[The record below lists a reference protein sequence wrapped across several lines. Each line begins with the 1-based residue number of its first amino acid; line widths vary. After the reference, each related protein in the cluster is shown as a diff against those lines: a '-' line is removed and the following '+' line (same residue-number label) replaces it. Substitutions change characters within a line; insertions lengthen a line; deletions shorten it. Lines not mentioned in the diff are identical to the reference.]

1 LGSDKTLKTAMTIR
15 FCALLHLPL
24 EHSPKKVLMSTPSS
38 PKKKPRARKLE
49 RDRSREGEPKAKA
62 GSPRHATAKDT
73 AAKKRAKPKS
83 KVAKAESRAPRD
95 PEARSKAESPR
106 AAVKSTSRG
115 RDVWNPSGKPQRK
128 GGEKPSGGRGTRD
141 RYEDERP
148 PARAPRKTSDSRPP
162 TRPRYEDETPKRAP
176 RTYSDSRT
184 PARSRDDAPST
195 RAPRKTSEA
204 RPTSRAR
211 YEDEAPKRAPRTYS
225 DSRPPARGRYEDE
238 RAPARSRADAPSTRA
253 PRKTSEARPTTRP
266 RYEDEAPKRA
276 PRTKS
281 DDVYAP
287 KSRLPREKVS
297 HDYDDDSTGA
307 MSDNTAEVALDT
319 ASSNWAELGVSTEL
333 LSTLRRQGIDTPFP
347 IQAKTLPD
355 AISGRDV
362 LGRGQTG
369 SGKTLAFGLAMVTRL
384 AHRKATAKHPLGIV
398 LVPTR
403 ELAMQVTDALMPYA
417 QAVELDIR
425 LIAGGMPYAKQIDAL
440 KRGVPIVVATP
451 GRLNDLVEQGH
462 INLSKIE
469 ITILDEAD
477 QMCDMGFMPQIV
489 EVLDMTKPGS
499 QRLLFSATLDKDVD
513 KIVKKYLKNPIEHAT
528 NSGKASVTT
537 MTHYLFITYSED
549 KPTILAEIGSRKG
562 KTMFFARTQAGVDR
576 IAKDLANKGVP
587 AGALHG
593 GKTQAV
599 RTRTLAA
606 FKEGLTNVLVATD
619 VAARGIHVD
628 GVSLVV
634 HIDPPN
640 DHKDYLHRA
649 GRTARAGETGKVVT
663 MIGPRQQ
670 KAVTAMTNR
679 AGVDPE
685 VVKVKPMSKEL
696 VSITGAKEPTGIA
709 WKPPVEPP
717 KRGGRPSGGRSGGGR
732 PSGGRS
738 GGSRGG
744 NRTR

>member
-1 LGSDKTLKTAMTIR
+1 
-15 FCALLHLPL
+15 
-24 EHSPKKVLMSTPSS
+24 MSTPSS

-49 RDRSREGEPKAKA
+49 RDRARDTESKPKA
-62 GSPRHATAKDT
+62 GSPRHAAAKTT

-83 KVAKAESRAPRD
+83 KVAKAESRAPREPRD
-95 PEARSKAESPR
+95 PDARSRAESPR
-106 AAVKSTSRG
+106 AEVRG
-115 RDVWNPSGKPQRK
+115 AKRSNDVWNPSGKPQRK
-128 GGEKPSGGRGTRD
+128 GGEKPAGTRAARS
-141 RYEDERP
+141 RYEDDR
-148 PARAPRKTSDSRPP
+148 PARAPRTYKDEAPARAPRARRDDAAPSRSRRDEAPARAPRARRDDSAP
-162 TRPRYEDETPKRAP
+162 TRAP
-176 RTYSDSRT
+176 RTYKDE
-184 PARSRDDAPST
+184 APSRARRDEAPT
-195 RAPRKTSEA
+195 RAPRK
-204 RPTSRAR
+204 
-211 YEDEAPKRAPRTYS
+211 YNDEAPA
-225 DSRPPARGRYEDE
+225 
-238 RAPARSRADAPSTRA
+238 
-253 PRKTSEARPTTRP
+253 
-266 RYEDEAPKRA
+266 RA
-276 PRTKS
+276 PRTKREE
-281 DDVYAP
+281 VYAP
-287 KSRLPREKVS
+287 KSRLPREKPSTERVS
-297 HDYDDDSTGA
+297 SKSAISEDS
-307 MSDNTAEVALDT
+307 AEVALDA
-319 ASSNWAELGVSTEL
+319 ASSTWAELGVSTDL
-333 LSTLRRQGIDTPFP
+333 LSTLKRQGIDSPFP

-417 QAVELDIR
+417 QAVDLDIR

-489 EVLDMTKPGS
+489 EVLDMTKPNS

-513 KIVKKYLKNPIEHAT
+513 KIVRKYLHDPVEHAT
-528 NSGKASVTT
+528 NSGKASVKT

-549 KPTILAEIGSRKG
+549 KPAILAEIGSRKG

-599 RTRTLAA
+599 RTRTLNA
-606 FKEGLTNVLVATD
+606 FKEGITDVLVATD

-649 GRTARAGETGKVVT
+649 GRTARAGETGAVVT

-670 KAVTAMTNR
+670 KAVTAMTSR

-696 VSITGAKEPTGIA
+696 VAITGAKEPTGIA
-709 WKPPVEPP
+709 WKPPAEPP
-717 KRGGRPSGGRSGGGR
+717 ARGRRPGGPSRSGGGR
-732 PSGGRS
+732 PQGRS

-744 NRTR
+744 SRSR

>member
-1 LGSDKTLKTAMTIR
+1 
-15 FCALLHLPL
+15 
-24 EHSPKKVLMSTPSS
+24 MS
-38 PKKKPRARKLE
+38 E
-49 RDRSREGEPKAKA
+49 
-62 GSPRHATAKDT
+62 
-73 AAKKRAKPKS
+73 
-83 KVAKAESRAPRD
+83 
-95 PEARSKAESPR
+95 
-106 AAVKSTSRG
+106 
-115 RDVWNPSGKPQRK
+115 
-128 GGEKPSGGRGTRD
+128 
-141 RYEDERP
+141 
-148 PARAPRKTSDSRPP
+148 
-162 TRPRYEDETPKRAP
+162 
-176 RTYSDSRT
+176 
-184 PARSRDDAPST
+184 
-195 RAPRKTSEA
+195 
-204 RPTSRAR
+204 
-211 YEDEAPKRAPRTYS
+211 
-225 DSRPPARGRYEDE
+225 
-238 RAPARSRADAPSTRA
+238 
-253 PRKTSEARPTTRP
+253 
-266 RYEDEAPKRA
+266 
-276 PRTKS
+276 
-281 DDVYAP
+281 
-287 KSRLPREKVS
+287 
-297 HDYDDDSTGA
+297 
-307 MSDNTAEVALDT
+307 NTAEVALDT

-333 LSTLRRQGIDTPFP
+333 LSTLKRQGIDTPFP

-489 EVLDMTKPGS
+489 EVLDLTKPGS

-528 NSGKASVTT
+528 NSVKASVTT

-709 WKPPVEPP
+709 WKPPAEPP

>member
-1 LGSDKTLKTAMTIR
+1 
-15 FCALLHLPL
+15 
-24 EHSPKKVLMSTPSS
+24 MSTPSS

-49 RDRSREGEPKAKA
+49 RDRTREGEPKA
-62 GSPRHATAKDT
+62 GSTRHATAKVT

-83 KVAKAESRAPRD
+83 KVSKAESRAPRD
-95 PEARSKAESPR
+95 SSSRSKAESGR
-106 AAVKSTSRG
+106 AAEKSSDRSN
-115 RDVWNPSGKPQRK
+115 DIWNPSGKPQRK
-128 GGEKPSGGRGTRD
+128 GGEKPAGSRGTRD

-148 PARAPRKTSDSRPP
+148 PASRSRRDDAPASRSRRDDAPASRSRRDDAPASRSRRDDAPAARAPRKASDSRPT
-162 TRPRYEDETPKRAP
+162 TRV
-176 RTYSDSRT
+176 
-184 PARSRDDAPST
+184 
-195 RAPRKTSEA
+195 
-204 RPTSRAR
+204 R
-211 YEDEAPKRAPRTYS
+211 YEDEAPKRAPRSYS
-225 DSRPPARGRYEDE
+225 EQRPPASRSRRDD
-238 RAPARSRADAPSTRA
+238 APASRSRRDDAPAARA
-253 PRKTSEARPTTRP
+253 PRKTSDSRPTTRA

-287 KSRLPREKVS
+287 KSRLPREKVDRDFED
-297 HDYDDDSTGA
+297 HGTGA
-307 MSDNTAEVALDT
+307 MSENTAEIALDT
-319 ASSNWAELGVSTEL
+319 ASSSWAELGVSTEL
-333 LSTLRRQGIDTPFP
+333 LGTLRRQGIDTPFP

-528 NSGKASVTT
+528 NSGKASVST

-606 FKEGLTNVLVATD
+606 FKEGLTDVLVATD

-670 KAVTAMTNR
+670 KAVTAMTSR

-696 VSITGAKEPTGIA
+696 VLITGAKEPTGIP
-709 WKPPVEPP
+709 WKPPAEAP
-717 KRGGRPSGGRSGGGR
+717 KRGGRPNGA
-732 PSGGRS
+732 RS
-738 GGSRGG
+738 GGSRSGG
-744 NRTR
+744 RPQGKSGGSRGASRSR

>member
-1 LGSDKTLKTAMTIR
+1 
-15 FCALLHLPL
+15 
-24 EHSPKKVLMSTPSS
+24 MSTPSS

-49 RDRSREGEPKAKA
+49 RDRTREGEPKA
-62 GSPRHATAKDT
+62 GSTRHATAKVT

-83 KVAKAESRAPRD
+83 KVSKAESRAPRD
-95 PEARSKAESPR
+95 SSSRSKAESGR
-106 AAVKSTSRG
+106 AAEKSSDRSN
-115 RDVWNPSGKPQRK
+115 DIWNPSGKPQRK
-128 GGEKPSGGRGTRD
+128 GGEKPAGSRGTRD

-148 PARAPRKTSDSRPP
+148 PASRSRRDDAPASRSRRDDAPASRSRRDDAPAARAPRKASDSRPT
-162 TRPRYEDETPKRAP
+162 TRV
-176 RTYSDSRT
+176 
-184 PARSRDDAPST
+184 
-195 RAPRKTSEA
+195 
-204 RPTSRAR
+204 R
-211 YEDEAPKRAPRTYS
+211 YEDEAPKRAPRSYS
-225 DSRPPARGRYEDE
+225 EQRPPASRSRRDD
-238 RAPARSRADAPSTRA
+238 APASRSRRDDAPAARA
-253 PRKTSEARPTTRP
+253 PRKTSDSRPTTRA

-287 KSRLPREKVS
+287 KSRLPREKVDRDFED
-297 HDYDDDSTGA
+297 HATGA
-307 MSDNTAEVALDT
+307 MSENTAEIALDT
-319 ASSNWAELGVSTEL
+319 ASSSWAELGVSTEL
-333 LSTLRRQGIDTPFP
+333 LGTLRRQGIDTPFP

-528 NSGKASVTT
+528 NSGKASVST

-606 FKEGLTNVLVATD
+606 FKEGLTDVLVATD

-670 KAVTAMTNR
+670 KAVTAMTSR

-696 VSITGAKEPTGIA
+696 VLITGAKEPTGIP
-709 WKPPVEPP
+709 WKPPAEAP
-717 KRGGRPSGGRSGGGR
+717 KRGGRPNGA
-732 PSGGRS
+732 RS
-738 GGSRGG
+738 GGSRSGG
-744 NRTR
+744 RPQGKSGGSRGASRSR

>member
-1 LGSDKTLKTAMTIR
+1 
-15 FCALLHLPL
+15 
-24 EHSPKKVLMSTPSS
+24 MSTPSS

-49 RDRSREGEPKAKA
+49 RDRARDTESKPKA
-62 GSPRHATAKDT
+62 GSPRHAAAKQT

-83 KVAKAESRAPRD
+83 KVAKAESRAPREPRD
-95 PEARSKAESPR
+95 PDARSKAESPR
-106 AAVKSTSRG
+106 AEVRG
-115 RDVWNPSGKPQRK
+115 AKRSNDVWNPSGKPQRK
-128 GGEKPSGGRGTRD
+128 GGEKPAGTRGSRD
-141 RYEDERP
+141 RYEEDR
-148 PARAPRKTSDSRPP
+148 PARAPRKYNDDAPTRAPRARRDDAPPTRARRDDFDSRPP
-162 TRPRYEDETPKRAP
+162 RA
-176 RTYSDSRT
+176 R
-184 PARSRDDAPST
+184 RDDAVPT
-195 RAPRKTSEA
+195 RAPRK
-204 RPTSRAR
+204 
-211 YEDEAPKRAPRTYS
+211 YND
-225 DSRPPARGRYEDE
+225 D
-238 RAPARSRADAPSTRA
+238 APA
-253 PRKTSEARPTTRP
+253 
-266 RYEDEAPKRA
+266 RA
-276 PRTKS
+276 PRTKREE
-281 DDVYAP
+281 VYAP

-297 HDYDDDSTGA
+297 TEKVSSKTA
-307 MSDNTAEVALDT
+307 MSDDTAEVALDT
-319 ASSNWAELGVSTEL
+319 ASSTWAELGVSTEL
-333 LSTLRRQGIDTPFP
+333 LSTLKRQGIDTPFP

-384 AHRKATAKHPLGIV
+384 AHRKASAKHPLGIV

-489 EVLDMTKPGS
+489 EVLDMTKPDS

-513 KIVKKYLKNPIEHAT
+513 KIVRKYLHDPVEHAT
-528 NSGKASVTT
+528 NSGKASVKT

-576 IAKDLANKGVP
+576 IAKDLAHKGVP

-599 RTRTLAA
+599 RTRTLNA

-670 KAVTAMTNR
+670 KAVTAMTSR

-696 VSITGAKEPTGIA
+696 VAITGAKEPTGIA
-709 WKPPVEPP
+709 WKPPAEPP
-717 KRGGRPSGGRSGGGR
+717 ARGRRPGGPSRSGGGR
-732 PSGGRS
+732 PQSRS

-744 NRTR
+744 SRSR

>member
-1 LGSDKTLKTAMTIR
+1 
-15 FCALLHLPL
+15 
-24 EHSPKKVLMSTPSS
+24 MSTPSS

-49 RDRSREGEPKAKA
+49 RDRARDTESKPKA
-62 GSPRHATAKDT
+62 GSARHAAAKTT
-73 AAKKRAKPKS
+73 AAKKRAKPNT
-83 KVAKAESRAPRD
+83 KVAKAESRAPREPRD
-95 PEARSKAESPR
+95 PDARSRAESPR
-106 AAVKSTSRG
+106 AEVRG
-115 RDVWNPSGKPQRK
+115 AKRSNDVWNPSGKPQRK
-128 GGEKPSGGRGTRD
+128 GGEKPGGTRG
-141 RYEDERP
+141 RYEDDR
-148 PARAPRKTSDSRPP
+148 PARAPRK
-162 TRPRYEDETPKRAP
+162 YNDEAPARAP
-176 RTYSDSRT
+176 R
-184 PARSRDDAPST
+184 ARRDDAPPSRARRDDAPARSPRSYRDEAPA
-195 RAPRKTSEA
+195 RAPRK
-204 RPTSRAR
+204 
-211 YEDEAPKRAPRTYS
+211 YNDEAPARAPRARR
-225 DSRPPARGRYEDE
+225 DDAPPSRTRRDE
-238 RAPARSRADAPSTRA
+238 APARA
-253 PRKTSEARPTTRP
+253 PRSYR
-266 RYEDEAPKRA
+266 DEAPARA
-276 PRTKS
+276 PRTKR
-281 DDVYAP
+281 DEVYAP
-287 KSRLPREKVS
+287 KSSLPREKPSTERVS
-297 HDYDDDSTGA
+297 SKSAMTDD
-307 MSDNTAEVALDT
+307 TAEVALDT
-319 ASSNWAELGVSTEL
+319 ASSTWAELGVSTDL
-333 LSTLRRQGIDTPFP
+333 LSTLKRQGIDSPFP

-369 SGKTLAFGLAMVTRL
+369 SGKTLAFGLAMITRL

-417 QAVELDIR
+417 QAVDLDIR

-489 EVLDMTKPGS
+489 EVLDMTKPNS
-499 QRLLFSATLDKDVD
+499 QRLLFSATLDADVD
-513 KIVKKYLKNPIEHAT
+513 KIVRKYLHDPVEHAT
-528 NSGKASVTT
+528 NSGKASVKT

-549 KPTILAEIGSRKG
+549 KPAILAEIGSRKG

-599 RTRTLAA
+599 RTRTLNA
-606 FKEGLTNVLVATD
+606 FKEGITDVLVATD

-649 GRTARAGETGKVVT
+649 GRTARAGETGAVVT

-670 KAVTAMTNR
+670 KAVTAMTSR

-696 VSITGAKEPTGIA
+696 VAITGAKEPTGIA
-709 WKPPVEPP
+709 WKPPAEPP
-717 KRGGRPSGGRSGGGR
+717 ARGRRPGGPSRSGGGR
-732 PSGGRS
+732 PQGRS

-744 NRTR
+744 SRSR

>member
-1 LGSDKTLKTAMTIR
+1 
-15 FCALLHLPL
+15 
-24 EHSPKKVLMSTPSS
+24 
-38 PKKKPRARKLE
+38 
-49 RDRSREGEPKAKA
+49 
-62 GSPRHATAKDT
+62 
-73 AAKKRAKPKS
+73 
-83 KVAKAESRAPRD
+83 
-95 PEARSKAESPR
+95 
-106 AAVKSTSRG
+106 
-115 RDVWNPSGKPQRK
+115 
-128 GGEKPSGGRGTRD
+128 
-141 RYEDERP
+141 
-148 PARAPRKTSDSRPP
+148 
-162 TRPRYEDETPKRAP
+162 
-176 RTYSDSRT
+176 
-184 PARSRDDAPST
+184 
-195 RAPRKTSEA
+195 
-204 RPTSRAR
+204 
-211 YEDEAPKRAPRTYS
+211 
-225 DSRPPARGRYEDE
+225 
-238 RAPARSRADAPSTRA
+238 
-253 PRKTSEARPTTRP
+253 
-266 RYEDEAPKRA
+266 
-276 PRTKS
+276 
-281 DDVYAP
+281 
-287 KSRLPREKVS
+287 
-297 HDYDDDSTGA
+297 
-307 MSDNTAEVALDT
+307 
-319 ASSNWAELGVSTEL
+319 L
-333 LSTLRRQGIDTPFP
+333 LSTLKRQGIDSPFP

-417 QAVELDIR
+417 QAVDLDIR

-489 EVLDMTKPGS
+489 EVLDMTKPNS

-513 KIVKKYLKNPIEHAT
+513 KIVRKYLHDPVEHAT
-528 NSGKASVTT
+528 NSGKASVKT

-599 RTRTLAA
+599 RTRTLNA

-628 GVSLVV
+628 DVALV
-634 HIDPPN
+634 IQLDPPQEY
-640 DHKDYLHRA
+640 KTYLHRS
-649 GRTARAGETGKVVT
+649 GRTGRAGKEGTVAT
-663 MIGPRQQ
+663 LIPRNRRR
-670 KAVTAMTNR
+670 KMEDLLNR
-679 AGVDPE
+679 ADRDSLFTE
-685 VVKVKPMSKEL
+685 VRPSSEL
-696 VSITGAKEPTGIA
+696 IEQLAGPIA
-709 WKPPVEPP
+709 PPPAP
-717 KRGGRPSGGRSGGGR
+717 RGLDFGDSGRGRGGDREGRSGGGRGGFGGGRGGRSGGGDR
-732 PSGGRS
+732 SGYGRNSSAGGR
-738 GGSRGG
+738 GGFGGGRGR
-744 NRTR
+744 NRD

>member
-1 LGSDKTLKTAMTIR
+1 
-15 FCALLHLPL
+15 
-24 EHSPKKVLMSTPSS
+24 MSTPSS

-49 RDRSREGEPKAKA
+49 RDRARDTESKPKA
-62 GSPRHATAKDT
+62 GSARHAAAKTT

-83 KVAKAESRAPRD
+83 KAAKAESRAPREPRD
-95 PEARSKAESPR
+95 PDARSRAESPR
-106 AAVKSTSRG
+106 AEVRG
-115 RDVWNPSGKPQRK
+115 SKRSNDVWNPSGKPQRK
-128 GGEKPSGGRGTRD
+128 GGEKPSGTRGSRD

-148 PARAPRKTSDSRPP
+148 ARAPRSYKDEAPTRAPRARRDDVAPSRARRDEAPARAPRKYNDEAPARAPRARRDDAPP
-162 TRPRYEDETPKRAP
+162 TRAP
-176 RTYSDSRT
+176 RTYKDEEPTRARRDDYDSR
-184 PARSRDDAPST
+184 PPRARRDDAP
-195 RAPRKTSEA
+195 TS
-204 RPTSRAR
+204 SRR
-211 YEDEAPKRAPRTYS
+211 TYKDEAPV
-225 DSRPPARGRYEDE
+225 
-238 RAPARSRADAPSTRA
+238 
-253 PRKTSEARPTTRP
+253 
-266 RYEDEAPKRA
+266 RA
-276 PRTKS
+276 PRTKR
-281 DDVYAP
+281 DEVYAP
-287 KSRLPREKVS
+287 KFSLPREKASTERVS
-297 HDYDDDSTGA
+297 SKSA
-307 MSDNTAEVALDT
+307 MTEDTAEVALDT
-319 ASSNWAELGVSTEL
+319 ASSSWSELGVSTEL
-333 LSTLRRQGIDTPFP
+333 LSTLKRQGIDSPFP

-417 QAVELDIR
+417 QAVDLDIR

-489 EVLDMTKPGS
+489 EVLDMTKPNS

-513 KIVKKYLKNPIEHAT
+513 KIVRKYLHDPVEHAT
-528 NSGKASVTT
+528 NSGKASVKT

-549 KPTILAEIGSRKG
+549 KPAILAEIGSRKG

-599 RTRTLAA
+599 RTRTLNA
-606 FKEGLTNVLVATD
+606 FKEGITDVLVATD

-670 KAVTAMTNR
+670 KAVTAMTSR

-696 VSITGAKEPTGIA
+696 VAITGAKEPTGIA
-709 WKPPVEPP
+709 WKPPAEPP
-717 KRGGRPSGGRSGGGR
+717 TRGRRPGGPSRSGGGR
-732 PSGGRS
+732 PQGRS

-744 NRTR
+744 SRSR

>member
-1 LGSDKTLKTAMTIR
+1 
-15 FCALLHLPL
+15 
-24 EHSPKKVLMSTPSS
+24 MSTPSS

-49 RDRSREGEPKAKA
+49 RDRARDTESKPKA
-62 GSPRHATAKDT
+62 GSPRHAAAKTT

-83 KVAKAESRAPRD
+83 KVAKAESRAPREPRD
-95 PEARSKAESPR
+95 PEARSRAESPR
-106 AAVKSTSRG
+106 AEVRG
-115 RDVWNPSGKPQRK
+115 AKRSNDVWNPSGKPQRK
-128 GGEKPSGGRGTRD
+128 GGEKPSGTRGSRD
-141 RYEDERP
+141 RYEDDRP
-148 PARAPRKTSDSRPP
+148 ARALRKYNDEAPARAPRKYNDDAP
-162 TRPRYEDETPKRAP
+162 TRTPRTRRDDFDSRAP
-176 RTYSDSRT
+176 R
-184 PARSRDDAPST
+184 ARRDDAP
-195 RAPRKTSEA
+195 TS
-204 RPTSRAR
+204 SRR
-211 YEDEAPKRAPRTYS
+211 TYRDEAP
-225 DSRPPARGRYEDE
+225 E
-238 RAPARSRADAPSTRA
+238 
-253 PRKTSEARPTTRP
+253 
-266 RYEDEAPKRA
+266 RA
-276 PRTKS
+276 PRTKR
-281 DDVYAP
+281 DEVYAP
-287 KSRLPREKVS
+287 KSSLPREKP
-297 HDYDDDSTGA
+297 STERLSSKSA
-307 MSDNTAEVALDT
+307 MSEDSAEVALDA
-319 ASSNWAELGVSTEL
+319 ASSTWAELGVSTEL
-333 LSTLRRQGIDTPFP
+333 LSTLKRQGIDSPFP

-489 EVLDMTKPGS
+489 EVLDMTKPNS

-513 KIVKKYLKNPIEHAT
+513 KIVRKYLHDPVEHAT
-528 NSGKASVTT
+528 NSGKASVKT

-549 KPTILAEIGSRKG
+549 KPAILAEIGSRKG

-599 RTRTLAA
+599 RTRTLNA
-606 FKEGLTNVLVATD
+606 FKEGITDVLVATD

-649 GRTARAGETGKVVT
+649 GRTARAGETGAVVT

-670 KAVTAMTNR
+670 KAVTAMTSR

-696 VSITGAKEPTGIA
+696 VAITGAKEPTGIA
-709 WKPPVEPP
+709 WKPPAEPP
-717 KRGGRPSGGRSGGGR
+717 ARGRRPGGPSRSGGGR
-732 PSGGRS
+732 PQGRS
-738 GGSRGG
+738 GGSRS
-744 NRTR
+744 RSRSR

>member
-1 LGSDKTLKTAMTIR
+1 MTIR
-15 FCALLHLPL
+15 FCALFRLPL

-49 RDRSREGEPKAKA
+49 RDRARDTESKPKA
-62 GSPRHATAKDT
+62 GSARHAAAKTT
-73 AAKKRAKPKS
+73 AAKKRAKPNT
-83 KVAKAESRAPRD
+83 KVAKAESRAPREPRD
-95 PEARSKAESPR
+95 PDARSRAESPR
-106 AAVKSTSRG
+106 AEVRG
-115 RDVWNPSGKPQRK
+115 SKRGNDVWNPSGKPQRK
-128 GGEKPSGGRGTRD
+128 GGEKPAGTRA
-141 RYEDERP
+141 RYEDDR
-148 PARAPRKTSDSRPP
+148 PARAPRKYSDEAP
-162 TRPRYEDETPKRAP
+162 TRAPRARREDSAPTRAP
-176 RTYSDSRT
+176 RTYKDEATARAPRKYSDE
-184 PARSRDDAPST
+184 APT
-195 RAPRKTSEA
+195 RAPRT
-204 RPTSRAR
+204 RR
-211 YEDEAPKRAPRTYS
+211 DDF
-225 DSRPPARGRYEDE
+225 DSRPPRARREDS
-238 RAPARSRADAPSTRA
+238 APT
-253 PRKTSEARPTTRP
+253 
-266 RYEDEAPKRA
+266 RA
-276 PRTKS
+276 PRTKR
-281 DDVYAP
+281 DEVYAP
-287 KSRLPREKVS
+287 KSSLPREKASTERVS
-297 HDYDDDSTGA
+297 SKSA
-307 MSDNTAEVALDT
+307 MTEDTAEVALDT
-319 ASSNWAELGVSTEL
+319 ASSTWAELGVSTEL
-333 LSTLRRQGIDTPFP
+333 LSTLKRQGIESPFP

-369 SGKTLAFGLAMVTRL
+369 SGKTLAFGLAMITRL

-489 EVLDMTKPGS
+489 EVLDMTKPNS
-499 QRLLFSATLDKDVD
+499 QRLLFSATLDADVD
-513 KIVKKYLKNPIEHAT
+513 KIVRKYLHDPVEHAT
-528 NSGKASVTT
+528 NSGKASVKT

-549 KPTILAEIGSRKG
+549 KPAILAEIGSRNG

-599 RTRTLAA
+599 RTRTLNA
-606 FKEGLTNVLVATD
+606 FKEGITDVLVATD

-670 KAVTAMTNR
+670 KAVTAMTSR

-696 VSITGAKEPTGIA
+696 IAITGAKEPTGIA
-709 WKPPVEPP
+709 WKPPAEPP
-717 KRGGRPSGGRSGGGR
+717 ARGRRPGGPSRSGGGR
-732 PSGGRS
+732 PQGRS

-744 NRTR
+744 SRSR

>member
-1 LGSDKTLKTAMTIR
+1 
-15 FCALLHLPL
+15 
-24 EHSPKKVLMSTPSS
+24 MSTPSS

-49 RDRSREGEPKAKA
+49 RDRARDTESKPKA
-62 GSPRHATAKDT
+62 GSARHAAAKTT
-73 AAKKRAKPKS
+73 AAKKRAKPNS
-83 KVAKAESRAPRD
+83 KVAKAESRAPREPRD
-95 PEARSKAESPR
+95 PDARSRAESPR
-106 AAVKSTSRG
+106 AEVRG
-115 RDVWNPSGKPQRK
+115 AKRSNDVWNPSGKPQRK
-128 GGEKPSGGRGTRD
+128 GGEKPGGTRG
-141 RYEDERP
+141 RYEDDR
-148 PARAPRKTSDSRPP
+148 PARAPRK
-162 TRPRYEDETPKRAP
+162 YNDEAPARAP
-176 RTYSDSRT
+176 R
-184 PARSRDDAPST
+184 ARRDDAPPSRARRDEAPARAT
-195 RAPRKTSEA
+195 RSYRDEAPARAPRSYRDEAPARAPRKYNDEA
-204 RPTSRAR
+204 PARAPRARRDDAPPSRAR
-211 YEDEAPKRAPRTYS
+211 RDDAPARAPRSYRDEAPARAPRSYR
-225 DSRPPARGRYEDE
+225 DD
-238 RAPARSRADAPSTRA
+238 APA
-253 PRKTSEARPTTRP
+253 
-266 RYEDEAPKRA
+266 RA
-276 PRTKS
+276 PRTKR
-281 DDVYAP
+281 DEVYAP
-287 KSRLPREKVS
+287 KSSLPREKPSTERVS
-297 HDYDDDSTGA
+297 SKSAMTDD
-307 MSDNTAEVALDT
+307 TAEVALDT
-319 ASSNWAELGVSTEL
+319 ASSSWAELGVSTEL
-333 LSTLRRQGIDTPFP
+333 LSTLKRQGIDSPFP

-417 QAVELDIR
+417 QAVDLDIR

-489 EVLDMTKPGS
+489 EVLDMTKPNS

-513 KIVKKYLKNPIEHAT
+513 KIVRKYLHDPVEHAT
-528 NSGKASVTT
+528 NSGKASVKT

-549 KPTILAEIGSRKG
+549 KPAILAEIGSRKG

-599 RTRTLAA
+599 RTRTLNA
-606 FKEGLTNVLVATD
+606 FKEGITDVLVATD

-649 GRTARAGETGKVVT
+649 GRTARAGETGAVVT

-670 KAVTAMTNR
+670 KAVTAMTSR

-696 VSITGAKEPTGIA
+696 VAITGAKEPTGIA
-709 WKPPVEPP
+709 WKPPAEPP
-717 KRGGRPSGGRSGGGR
+717 ARGRRPGGPSRTGGGR
-732 PSGGRS
+732 PQGRS

-744 NRTR
+744 SRSR

>member
-1 LGSDKTLKTAMTIR
+1 
-15 FCALLHLPL
+15 
-24 EHSPKKVLMSTPSS
+24 
-38 PKKKPRARKLE
+38 
-49 RDRSREGEPKAKA
+49 
-62 GSPRHATAKDT
+62 
-73 AAKKRAKPKS
+73 
-83 KVAKAESRAPRD
+83 
-95 PEARSKAESPR
+95 
-106 AAVKSTSRG
+106 
-115 RDVWNPSGKPQRK
+115 
-128 GGEKPSGGRGTRD
+128 
-141 RYEDERP
+141 
-148 PARAPRKTSDSRPP
+148 
-162 TRPRYEDETPKRAP
+162 
-176 RTYSDSRT
+176 
-184 PARSRDDAPST
+184 
-195 RAPRKTSEA
+195 
-204 RPTSRAR
+204 
-211 YEDEAPKRAPRTYS
+211 
-225 DSRPPARGRYEDE
+225 
-238 RAPARSRADAPSTRA
+238 
-253 PRKTSEARPTTRP
+253 
-266 RYEDEAPKRA
+266 
-276 PRTKS
+276 
-281 DDVYAP
+281 
-287 KSRLPREKVS
+287 
-297 HDYDDDSTGA
+297 
-307 MSDNTAEVALDT
+307 
-319 ASSNWAELGVSTEL
+319 
-333 LSTLRRQGIDTPFP
+333 
-347 IQAKTLPD
+347 
-355 AISGRDV
+355 
-362 LGRGQTG
+362 
-369 SGKTLAFGLAMVTRL
+369 RL

-417 QAVELDIR
+417 QAVDLDIR

-489 EVLDMTKPGS
+489 EVLDMTKPNS

-513 KIVKKYLKNPIEHAT
+513 KIVRKYLHDPVEHAT
-528 NSGKASVTT
+528 NSGKASVKT

-549 KPTILAEIGSRKG
+549 KPAILAEIGSRKG

-599 RTRTLAA
+599 RTRTLNA
-606 FKEGLTNVLVATD
+606 FKEGITDVLVATD

-649 GRTARAGETGKVVT
+649 GRTARAGETGAVVT

-670 KAVTAMTNR
+670 KAVTAMTSR

-696 VSITGAKEPTGIA
+696 VAITGAKEPTGIA
-709 WKPPVEPP
+709 WKPPAEPP
-717 KRGGRPSGGRSGGGR
+717 ARGRRPGGPSRSGGGR
-732 PSGGRS
+732 PKGRS

-744 NRTR
+744 SRSR

>member
-1 LGSDKTLKTAMTIR
+1 LGSDKTSKTAMTIR
-15 FCALLHLPL
+15 FCALFRLPL

-49 RDRSREGEPKAKA
+49 RDRARETESKPKA
-62 GSPRHATAKDT
+62 GSARHAAAKTT
-73 AAKKRAKPKS
+73 AAKKRAKPNS
-83 KVAKAESRAPRD
+83 KVAKAESRAPREPRD
-95 PEARSKAESPR
+95 PDARSRAESPR
-106 AAVKSTSRG
+106 AEVRSAKRSN
-115 RDVWNPSGKPQRK
+115 DVWNPSGKPQRK
-128 GGEKPSGGRGTRD
+128 GGEKPAGTRG
-141 RYEDERP
+141 RYEDDR
-148 PARAPRKTSDSRPP
+148 PARAPRKYSDDAP
-162 TRPRYEDETPKRAP
+162 TRAPRARRDDAPPSRSRRDEAPARAP
-176 RTYSDSRT
+176 RTYKV
-184 PARSRDDAPST
+184 AAPT
-195 RAPRKTSEA
+195 RAPRK
-204 RPTSRAR
+204 
-211 YEDEAPKRAPRTYS
+211 YNDEAPARAPRARRNDAPATRAPRTYN
-225 DSRPPARGRYEDE
+225 
-238 RAPARSRADAPSTRA
+238 
-253 PRKTSEARPTTRP
+253 
-266 RYEDEAPKRA
+266 DEAPPSRSRRDEAPARA
-276 PRTKS
+276 PRTKR
-281 DDVYAP
+281 DEVYAP
-287 KSRLPREKVS
+287 KSSLPREKASTERVS
-297 HDYDDDSTGA
+297 SKSA
-307 MSDNTAEVALDT
+307 MSEDTAEVSLDT
-319 ASSNWAELGVSTEL
+319 ASSSWAELGVSTEL
-333 LSTLRRQGIDTPFP
+333 LSTLKRQGIDTPFP

-369 SGKTLAFGLAMVTRL
+369 SGKTLAFGLAMITRL

-489 EVLDMTKPGS
+489 EVLDMTKPNS
-499 QRLLFSATLDKDVD
+499 QRLLFSATLDADVD
-513 KIVKKYLKNPIEHAT
+513 KIVRKYLHDPVEHAT
-528 NSGKASVTT
+528 NSGKASVKT

-549 KPTILAEIGSRKG
+549 KPAILAEIGSRKG

-576 IAKDLANKGVP
+576 IAKDLAHKGVP

-599 RTRTLAA
+599 RTRTLNA

-670 KAVTAMTNR
+670 KAVTAMTSR

-696 VSITGAKEPTGIA
+696 VAITGAKEPTGIA
-709 WKPPVEPP
+709 WKPPAEPP
-717 KRGGRPSGGRSGGGR
+717 ARGRRPGGSGGGSGRSGGGR
-732 PSGGRS
+732 PQGRAGGAR
-738 GGSRGG
+738 GGSRS
-744 NRTR
+744 R

>member
-1 LGSDKTLKTAMTIR
+1 M
-15 FCALLHLPL
+15 
-24 EHSPKKVLMSTPSS
+24 
-38 PKKKPRARKLE
+38 
-49 RDRSREGEPKAKA
+49 
-62 GSPRHATAKDT
+62 
-73 AAKKRAKPKS
+73 
-83 KVAKAESRAPRD
+83 AE
-95 PEARSKAESPR
+95 
-106 AAVKSTSRG
+106 
-115 RDVWNPSGKPQRK
+115 
-128 GGEKPSGGRGTRD
+128 
-141 RYEDERP
+141 
-148 PARAPRKTSDSRPP
+148 DS
-162 TRPRYEDETPKRAP
+162 
-176 RTYSDSRT
+176 
-184 PARSRDDAPST
+184 
-195 RAPRKTSEA
+195 
-204 RPTSRAR
+204 
-211 YEDEAPKRAPRTYS
+211 
-225 DSRPPARGRYEDE
+225 
-238 RAPARSRADAPSTRA
+238 
-253 PRKTSEARPTTRP
+253 
-266 RYEDEAPKRA
+266 
-276 PRTKS
+276 
-281 DDVYAP
+281 
-287 KSRLPREKVS
+287 
-297 HDYDDDSTGA
+297 
-307 MSDNTAEVALDT
+307 AEVALDT
-319 ASSNWAELGVSTEL
+319 ASSTWAELGVSTEL
-333 LSTLRRQGIDTPFP
+333 LSTLKRQGIDSPFP

-369 SGKTLAFGLAMVTRL
+369 SGKTLAFGLAMITRL

-462 INLSKIE
+462 INLGKIE

-489 EVLDMTKPGS
+489 EVLDMTKPNS

-513 KIVKKYLKNPIEHAT
+513 KIVRKYLHDPVEHAT
-528 NSGKASVTT
+528 NSVKASVKT

-576 IAKDLANKGVP
+576 IARDLANKGVP

-599 RTRTLAA
+599 RTRTLNA
-606 FKEGLTNVLVATD
+606 FKEGVTDVLVATD

-670 KAVTAMTNR
+670 KAVTAMTSR

-696 VSITGAKEPTGIA
+696 VAITGAKEPTGIA
-709 WKPPVEPP
+709 WKPPAEPP
-717 KRGGRPSGGRSGGGR
+717 ARGRRPGGSGRSGGGR
-732 PSGGRS
+732 PQGRS

-744 NRTR
+744 SRSR

>member
-1 LGSDKTLKTAMTIR
+1 
-15 FCALLHLPL
+15 
-24 EHSPKKVLMSTPSS
+24 MSTPSS

-49 RDRSREGEPKAKA
+49 RDRSRETESKPKA
-62 GSPRHATAKDT
+62 GSPRHAAAKTT
-73 AAKKRAKPKS
+73 AAKKRAKPNT
-83 KVAKAESRAPRD
+83 KVAKAESRAPREPRD
-95 PEARSKAESPR
+95 PDARSRAESPR
-106 AAVKSTSRG
+106 AEVRG
-115 RDVWNPSGKPQRK
+115 AKRSNDVWNPSGKPQRK
-128 GGEKPSGGRGTRD
+128 GGEKPAGSRG
-141 RYEDERP
+141 RYEDDR
-148 PARAPRKTSDSRPP
+148 PARAPRK
-162 TRPRYEDETPKRAP
+162 YNDEAPARAP
-176 RTYSDSRT
+176 R
-184 PARSRDDAPST
+184 ARRDDAPPTRSRRDEVPT
-195 RAPRKTSEA
+195 RAPRSY
-204 RPTSRAR
+204 R
-211 YEDEAPKRAPRTYS
+211 D
-225 DSRPPARGRYEDE
+225 D
-238 RAPARSRADAPSTRA
+238 APARA
-253 PRKTSEARPTTRP
+253 PRK
-266 RYEDEAPKRA
+266 YNDDAPVRA
-276 PRTKS
+276 PRTKR
-281 DDVYAP
+281 DEVYAP
-287 KSRLPREKVS
+287 KSSLPREKASTERVS
-297 HDYDDDSTGA
+297 SKSA
-307 MSDNTAEVALDT
+307 MSEDTAEVSLDT
-319 ASSNWAELGVSTEL
+319 ASSSWAELGVSTEL
-333 LSTLRRQGIDTPFP
+333 LSTLKRQGIDTPFP

-369 SGKTLAFGLAMVTRL
+369 SGKTLAFGLAMITRL

-440 KRGVPIVVATP
+440 KRGVPIIVATP

-489 EVLDMTKPGS
+489 EVLDMTKPNS
-499 QRLLFSATLDKDVD
+499 QRLLFSATLDADVD
-513 KIVKKYLKNPIEHAT
+513 KIVRKYLHDPVEHAT
-528 NSGKASVTT
+528 NSGKASVKT

-549 KPTILAEIGSRKG
+549 KPAILAEIGSRKG

-599 RTRTLAA
+599 RTRTLNA

-670 KAVTAMTNR
+670 KAVTAMTSR

-696 VSITGAKEPTGIA
+696 VAITGAKEPTGIA
-709 WKPPVEPP
+709 WKPPAEPP
-717 KRGGRPSGGRSGGGR
+717 ARGRRPGGSGGGSGRSGGGR
-732 PSGGRS
+732 PQGRA

-744 NRTR
+744 SRSR

>member
-1 LGSDKTLKTAMTIR
+1 
-15 FCALLHLPL
+15 
-24 EHSPKKVLMSTPSS
+24 MSTPSS

-49 RDRSREGEPKAKA
+49 RDRARDTESKPKA
-62 GSPRHATAKDT
+62 GSPRHAAAKQT

-83 KVAKAESRAPRD
+83 KVAKAESRAPREPRD

-106 AAVKSTSRG
+106 AEVRG
-115 RDVWNPSGKPQRK
+115 AKRSNDVWNPSGKPQRK
-128 GGEKPSGGRGTRD
+128 GGEKPSGTRGSRD
-141 RYEDERP
+141 RYEEDR
-148 PARAPRKTSDSRPP
+148 PARAPRKYNDDAPARPPRARRDDSPPTRARRDDFDSRPP
-162 TRPRYEDETPKRAP
+162 RA
-176 RTYSDSRT
+176 R
-184 PARSRDDAPST
+184 RDDVPPT
-195 RAPRKTSEA
+195 RAPRK
-204 RPTSRAR
+204 
-211 YEDEAPKRAPRTYS
+211 YNDDAPARAPR
-225 DSRPPARGRYEDE
+225 ARRD
-238 RAPARSRADAPSTRA
+238 DAPPTRARRDDAPTRA
-253 PRKTSEARPTTRP
+253 PRK
-266 RYEDEAPKRA
+266 YNDETPSRA
-276 PRTKS
+276 PRTKREE
-281 DDVYAP
+281 VYAP

-297 HDYDDDSTGA
+297 TEKVSSKTA
-307 MSDNTAEVALDT
+307 MSDDTAEVALDT
-319 ASSNWAELGVSTEL
+319 ASSTWAELGVSTEL
-333 LSTLRRQGIDTPFP
+333 LSTLKRQGIDTPFP

-384 AHRKATAKHPLGIV
+384 AHRKASAKHPLGIV

-489 EVLDMTKPGS
+489 EVLDMTKPDS

-513 KIVKKYLKNPIEHAT
+513 KIVRKYLHDPVEHAT
-528 NSGKASVTT
+528 NSGKASVKT

-576 IAKDLANKGVP
+576 IAKDLAHKGVP

-599 RTRTLAA
+599 RTRTLNA

-670 KAVTAMTNR
+670 KAVTAMTSR

-696 VSITGAKEPTGIA
+696 VAITGAKEPTGIA
-709 WKPPVEPP
+709 WKPPAEPP
-717 KRGGRPSGGRSGGGR
+717 ARGRRPGGPSRSGGGR
-732 PSGGRS
+732 PQSRS

-744 NRTR
+744 SRSR

>member
-1 LGSDKTLKTAMTIR
+1 
-15 FCALLHLPL
+15 
-24 EHSPKKVLMSTPSS
+24 MSTPSS

-49 RDRSREGEPKAKA
+49 RDRARDTESKPKA
-62 GSPRHATAKDT
+62 GSPRHAAAKQT

-83 KVAKAESRAPRD
+83 KVAKAESRAPREPRD

-106 AAVKSTSRG
+106 AEVRG
-115 RDVWNPSGKPQRK
+115 AKRSNDVWNPSGKPQRK
-128 GGEKPSGGRGTRD
+128 GGEKPSGTRGSRD
-141 RYEDERP
+141 RYEEDR
-148 PARAPRKTSDSRPP
+148 PARAPRKYNDDAPARPPRARRDDSPPTRARRDDFDSRPP
-162 TRPRYEDETPKRAP
+162 RA
-176 RTYSDSRT
+176 R
-184 PARSRDDAPST
+184 RDDAAPT
-195 RAPRKTSEA
+195 RAPRK
-204 RPTSRAR
+204 
-211 YEDEAPKRAPRTYS
+211 YND
-225 DSRPPARGRYEDE
+225 D
-238 RAPARSRADAPSTRA
+238 APA
-253 PRKTSEARPTTRP
+253 
-266 RYEDEAPKRA
+266 RA
-276 PRTKS
+276 PRTKREE
-281 DDVYAP
+281 VYAP

-297 HDYDDDSTGA
+297 TEKVSSKTA
-307 MSDNTAEVALDT
+307 MSDDTAEVALDT
-319 ASSNWAELGVSTEL
+319 ASSTWAELGVSNEL
-333 LSTLRRQGIDTPFP
+333 LSTLKRQGIDTPFP

-384 AHRKATAKHPLGIV
+384 AHRKASAKHPLGIV

-417 QAVELDIR
+417 QAVDLDIR

-489 EVLDMTKPGS
+489 EVLDMTKPDS

-513 KIVKKYLKNPIEHAT
+513 KIVRKYLHDPVEHAT
-528 NSGKASVTT
+528 NSGKASVKT

-576 IAKDLANKGVP
+576 IAKDLAHKGVP

-599 RTRTLAA
+599 RTRTLNA

-670 KAVTAMTNR
+670 KAVTAMTSR

-696 VSITGAKEPTGIA
+696 VAITGAKEPTGIA
-709 WKPPVEPP
+709 WKPPAEPP
-717 KRGGRPSGGRSGGGR
+717 ARGRRPGGPSRSGGGR
-732 PSGGRS
+732 PQSRS

-744 NRTR
+744 SRSR

>member
-1 LGSDKTLKTAMTIR
+1 MGSDKTLKTAMTIR

-62 GSPRHATAKDT
+62 GSHRHATAKDT

-106 AAVKSTSRG
+106 AAVKSSSRG

-128 GGEKPSGGRGTRD
+128 GGEKPSGSRGTRD
-141 RYEDERP
+141 RYEDDRP
-148 PARAPRKTSDSRPP
+148 ATRAPRKTSD
-162 TRPRYEDETPKRAP
+162 
-176 RTYSDSRT
+176 
-184 PARSRDDAPST
+184 
-195 RAPRKTSEA
+195 A
-204 RPTSRAR
+204 RPTTRAR

-225 DSRPPARGRYEDE
+225 DSRPPAR
-238 RAPARSRADAPSTRA
+238 SRDDATSSRA
-253 PRKTSEARPTTRP
+253 PRKTSDARPTTRP
-266 RYEDEAPKRA
+266 RYEDEAPQRA

-297 HDYDDDSTGA
+297 RDYDDESTGA
-307 MSDNTAEVALDT
+307 MSENTAEVALDT

-333 LSTLRRQGIDTPFP
+333 LGTLKRQGIDTPFP

-513 KIVKKYLKNPIEHAT
+513 KIVKKYLKNPVEHAT

-537 MTHYLFITYSED
+537 MTHYLFITYSQD

-606 FKEGLTNVLVATD
+606 FKEGVTDVLVATD

-709 WKPPVEPP
+709 WKPPAEPA
-717 KRGGRPSGGRSGGGR
+717 KRGGRPGGSRSGGSRSGGGR
-732 PSGGRS
+732 PQSRSGSSR
-738 GGSRGG
+738 GGSR
-744 NRTR
+744 TR

>member
-1 LGSDKTLKTAMTIR
+1 
-15 FCALLHLPL
+15 
-24 EHSPKKVLMSTPSS
+24 MSTPSS

-49 RDRSREGEPKAKA
+49 RDRARDTESKPKA
-62 GSPRHATAKDT
+62 GSARHAAAKTT

-83 KVAKAESRAPRD
+83 KVAKAESRAPREPRD
-95 PEARSKAESPR
+95 PDARSRAESPR
-106 AAVKSTSRG
+106 AEVRG
-115 RDVWNPSGKPQRK
+115 AKRSNDVWNPSGKPQRK
-128 GGEKPSGGRGTRD
+128 GGEKPSGTRGSRD
-141 RYEDERP
+141 RYEDDR
-148 PARAPRKTSDSRPP
+148 PARAPRKYNDEAPTRAPRARRDDAAPCRSRRDEAPSRAPRTHRDEAPSRARRDDFDSRPP
-162 TRPRYEDETPKRAP
+162 RARRDE
-176 RTYSDSRT
+176 
-184 PARSRDDAPST
+184 APS
-195 RAPRKTSEA
+195 RAPRK
-204 RPTSRAR
+204 
-211 YEDEAPKRAPRTYS
+211 YND
-225 DSRPPARGRYEDE
+225 
-238 RAPARSRADAPSTRA
+238 DAPV
-253 PRKTSEARPTTRP
+253 
-266 RYEDEAPKRA
+266 RA
-276 PRTKS
+276 PRTKR
-281 DDVYAP
+281 DEVYAP
-287 KSRLPREKVS
+287 KSSLPREKASTERVS
-297 HDYDDDSTGA
+297 SKSA
-307 MSDNTAEVALDT
+307 MTEDTAEVALDT
-319 ASSNWAELGVSTEL
+319 ASSSWSELGVSTEL
-333 LSTLRRQGIDTPFP
+333 LSTLKRQGIDSPFP

-417 QAVELDIR
+417 QAVDLDIR

-489 EVLDMTKPGS
+489 EVLDMTKPNS

-513 KIVKKYLKNPIEHAT
+513 KIVRKYLHDPVEHAT
-528 NSGKASVTT
+528 NSGKASVKT

-549 KPTILAEIGSRKG
+549 KPAILAEIGSRKG

-599 RTRTLAA
+599 RTRTLNA
-606 FKEGLTNVLVATD
+606 FKEGITDVLVATD

-649 GRTARAGETGKVVT
+649 GRTARAGETGAVVT

-670 KAVTAMTNR
+670 KAVTAMTSR

-696 VSITGAKEPTGIA
+696 VAITGAKEPTGIA
-709 WKPPVEPP
+709 WKPPAEPP
-717 KRGGRPSGGRSGGGR
+717 ARGRRPGGPSRSGGGR
-732 PSGGRS
+732 PQGRS

-744 NRTR
+744 SRSR

>member
-1 LGSDKTLKTAMTIR
+1 
-15 FCALLHLPL
+15 
-24 EHSPKKVLMSTPSS
+24 MSTPSS

-49 RDRSREGEPKAKA
+49 RDRARDTESKPKA
-62 GSPRHATAKDT
+62 GSPRHAAAKTT

-83 KVAKAESRAPRD
+83 KVAKAESRAPREPRD
-95 PEARSKAESPR
+95 PDARSRAESPR
-106 AAVKSTSRG
+106 AEVRG
-115 RDVWNPSGKPQRK
+115 AKRSNDVWNPSGKPQRK
-128 GGEKPSGGRGTRD
+128 GGEKPAGTRAARS
-141 RYEDERP
+141 RYEDDR
-148 PARAPRKTSDSRPP
+148 PARAPRKYNDEAP
-162 TRPRYEDETPKRAP
+162 TRAP
-176 RTYSDSRT
+176 R
-184 PARSRDDAPST
+184 ARRDDAPTSRPPRSYRDEAPARAPRARRDDVAPARAHRKYNDEAPA
-195 RAPRKTSEA
+195 RAPRKYNDEA
-204 RPTSRAR
+204 PARAPRARRDDAPTSRPPR
-211 YEDEAPKRAPRTYS
+211 SYRDEAPA
-225 DSRPPARGRYEDE
+225 
-238 RAPARSRADAPSTRA
+238 
-253 PRKTSEARPTTRP
+253 
-266 RYEDEAPKRA
+266 RA
-276 PRTKS
+276 PRTKREE
-281 DDVYAP
+281 VYAP
-287 KSRLPREKVS
+287 KSRLPREKP
-297 HDYDDDSTGA
+297 STERISSKSA
-307 MSDNTAEVALDT
+307 MSEDSAEVALDT
-319 ASSNWAELGVSTEL
+319 ASSTWAELGVSTDL
-333 LSTLRRQGIDTPFP
+333 LSTLKRQGIDSPFP

-417 QAVELDIR
+417 QAVDLDIR

-489 EVLDMTKPGS
+489 EVLDMTKPNS

-513 KIVKKYLKNPIEHAT
+513 KIVRKYLHEPVEHAT
-528 NSGKASVTT
+528 NSGKASVKT

-549 KPTILAEIGSRKG
+549 KPAILAEIGSRKG

-599 RTRTLAA
+599 RTRTLNA
-606 FKEGLTNVLVATD
+606 FKEGITDVLVATD

-649 GRTARAGETGKVVT
+649 GRTARAGETGAVVT

-670 KAVTAMTNR
+670 KAVTAMTSR

-696 VSITGAKEPTGIA
+696 VAITGAKEPTGIA
-709 WKPPVEPP
+709 WKPPAEPP
-717 KRGGRPSGGRSGGGR
+717 ARGRRPGGPSRSGGGR
-732 PSGGRS
+732 PQGRS
-738 GGSRGG
+738 GGPRGG
-744 NRTR
+744 SRSR

>member
-1 LGSDKTLKTAMTIR
+1 
-15 FCALLHLPL
+15 
-24 EHSPKKVLMSTPSS
+24 MSTPSS

-49 RDRSREGEPKAKA
+49 RDRARDTESKPKA
-62 GSPRHATAKDT
+62 GSPRHAAAKTT

-83 KVAKAESRAPRD
+83 KVAKAESRAPREPRD
-95 PEARSKAESPR
+95 PDARSRAESPR
-106 AAVKSTSRG
+106 AEVRG
-115 RDVWNPSGKPQRK
+115 AKRSNDVWNPSGKPQRK
-128 GGEKPSGGRGTRD
+128 GGEKPSGTRGSRD
-141 RYEDERP
+141 RYEEDR
-148 PARAPRKTSDSRPP
+148 PARAPRKYNDDAPTRTPRARRDDFDSRPA
-162 TRPRYEDETPKRAP
+162 RVPRKYI
-176 RTYSDSRT
+176 
-184 PARSRDDAPST
+184 DDAP
-195 RAPRKTSEA
+195 A
-204 RPTSRAR
+204 
-211 YEDEAPKRAPRTYS
+211 
-225 DSRPPARGRYEDE
+225 
-238 RAPARSRADAPSTRA
+238 
-253 PRKTSEARPTTRP
+253 
-266 RYEDEAPKRA
+266 RA
-276 PRTKS
+276 PRTKREE
-281 DDVYAP
+281 VYAP

-297 HDYDDDSTGA
+297 TERVSSKSA
-307 MSDNTAEVALDT
+307 MSDDTAEVALDT
-319 ASSNWAELGVSTEL
+319 TSSTWAELGVSTDL
-333 LSTLRRQGIDTPFP
+333 LSILKRQGIDSPFP

-369 SGKTLAFGLAMVTRL
+369 SGKTLAFGLAMITRL

-489 EVLDMTKPGS
+489 EVLDMTKPNS
-499 QRLLFSATLDKDVD
+499 QRLLFSATLDADVD
-513 KIVKKYLKNPIEHAT
+513 KIVRKYLHDPVEHAT
-528 NSGKASVTT
+528 NSSKASVKT

-549 KPTILAEIGSRKG
+549 KPAILAEIGSRKG

-599 RTRTLAA
+599 RTRTLNA
-606 FKEGLTNVLVATD
+606 FKEGITDVLVATD

-670 KAVTAMTNR
+670 KAVTAMTSR

-696 VSITGAKEPTGIA
+696 VAITGAKEPTGIA
-709 WKPPVEPP
+709 WKPPAEPP
-717 KRGGRPSGGRSGGGR
+717 ARGRRPGGSGRSGGGR
-732 PSGGRS
+732 SQGRPGGPR
-738 GGSRGG
+738 GSQRQ
-744 NRTR
+744 R

>member
-1 LGSDKTLKTAMTIR
+1 
-15 FCALLHLPL
+15 
-24 EHSPKKVLMSTPSS
+24 MSTPSS

-49 RDRSREGEPKAKA
+49 RDRTREGEPKA
-62 GSPRHATAKDT
+62 GSTRHATAKVT

-83 KVAKAESRAPRD
+83 KVSKAESRAPRD
-95 PEARSKAESPR
+95 SSSRSKAESGR
-106 AAVKSTSRG
+106 AAEKSSDRSN
-115 RDVWNPSGKPQRK
+115 DIWNPSGKPQRK
-128 GGEKPSGGRGTRD
+128 GGEKPAGSRGTRD

-148 PARAPRKTSDSRPP
+148 PASRSRRDDAPASRSRRDDAPASRSRRDDAPAARAPRKASDSRPT
-162 TRPRYEDETPKRAP
+162 TRV
-176 RTYSDSRT
+176 
-184 PARSRDDAPST
+184 
-195 RAPRKTSEA
+195 
-204 RPTSRAR
+204 R
-211 YEDEAPKRAPRTYS
+211 YEDEAPKRAPRSYS
-225 DSRPPARGRYEDE
+225 EQRPPASRSRRDD
-238 RAPARSRADAPSTRA
+238 APASRSRRDDAPAARA
-253 PRKTSEARPTTRP
+253 PRKTSDSRPTTRA

-287 KSRLPREKVS
+287 KSRLPREKVDRDFED
-297 HDYDDDSTGA
+297 HATGA
-307 MSDNTAEVALDT
+307 MSENTAEIALDT
-319 ASSNWAELGVSTEL
+319 ASSSWAELGVSTEL
-333 LSTLRRQGIDTPFP
+333 LGTLRRQGIDTPFP

-384 AHRKATAKHPLGIV
+384 AHRKATAKHPIGIV

-403 ELAMQVTDALMPYA
+403 ELDMQVTDALMPYA

-528 NSGKASVTT
+528 NSGKASVST

-606 FKEGLTNVLVATD
+606 FKEGLTDVLVATD

-670 KAVTAMTNR
+670 KAVTAMTSR

-696 VSITGAKEPTGIA
+696 VLITGAKEPTGILGSPLPKHLNEA
-709 WKPPVEPP
+709 EGQMAPDLVGRDLAEGHKVNPVALEGLVEAVNL
-717 KRGGRPSGGRSGGGR
+717 KNFLIKVIIF
-732 PSGGRS
+732 
-738 GGSRGG
+738 GG
-744 NRTR
+744 NLL

>member
-1 LGSDKTLKTAMTIR
+1 
-15 FCALLHLPL
+15 
-24 EHSPKKVLMSTPSS
+24 MSTPSS

-49 RDRSREGEPKAKA
+49 RDRARVTESKPKA
-62 GSPRHATAKDT
+62 GSARHAAAKTT
-73 AAKKRAKPKS
+73 AAKKRAKPNS
-83 KVAKAESRAPRD
+83 KVAKAESRAPREPRD
-95 PEARSKAESPR
+95 PDARSRAESPR
-106 AAVKSTSRG
+106 AEVRG
-115 RDVWNPSGKPQRK
+115 AKRSNDVWNPSGKPQRK
-128 GGEKPSGGRGTRD
+128 GGEKPGG
-141 RYEDERP
+141 
-148 PARAPRKTSDSRPP
+148 S
-162 TRPRYEDETPKRAP
+162 
-176 RTYSDSRT
+176 
-184 PARSRDDAPST
+184 
-195 RAPRKTSEA
+195 
-204 RPTSRAR
+204 
-211 YEDEAPKRAPRTYS
+211 
-225 DSRPPARGRYEDE
+225 RGRYEDE
-238 RAPARSRADAPSTRA
+238 RPARAPRKYNDEAPARAPRARRDDAPVSRSRRDEAPARAPRKYNDEAPTRA
-253 PRKTSEARPTTRP
+253 PRARRDDAPVSRS
-266 RYEDEAPKRA
+266 RRDEAPTRAPRTYKDEAPSRGRRDDAAPYRSRSDESPVRAPRARRDDTPARAPRKYNDDAPVRA
-276 PRTKS
+276 PRTKREE
-281 DDVYAP
+281 VYAP

-297 HDYDDDSTGA
+297 TERVSSKSA
-307 MSDNTAEVALDT
+307 MSEDSAEVALDT
-319 ASSNWAELGVSTEL
+319 ASSSWAELGVSTEL
-333 LSTLRRQGIDTPFP
+333 LSTLKRQGIDTPFP

-384 AHRKATAKHPLGIV
+384 AHRKASAKHPLGIV

-417 QAVELDIR
+417 QAVDLDIR

-489 EVLDMTKPGS
+489 EVLDMTKPNS

-513 KIVKKYLKNPIEHAT
+513 KIVRKYLHDPVEHAT
-528 NSGKASVTT
+528 NSGKASVKT

-549 KPTILAEIGSRKG
+549 KPAILAEIGSRKG

-599 RTRTLAA
+599 RTRTLNA
-606 FKEGLTNVLVATD
+606 FKEGITDVLVATD

-670 KAVTAMTNR
+670 KAVTAMTSR

-696 VSITGAKEPTGIA
+696 VAITGAKEPTGIA
-709 WKPPVEPP
+709 WKPPAEPP
-717 KRGGRPSGGRSGGGR
+717 ARGRRPGGPSRSGGGR
-732 PSGGRS
+732 PQGRS

-744 NRTR
+744 SRSR

>member
-1 LGSDKTLKTAMTIR
+1 
-15 FCALLHLPL
+15 
-24 EHSPKKVLMSTPSS
+24 MSTPSS

-49 RDRSREGEPKAKA
+49 RDRARDTESKPKA
-62 GSPRHATAKDT
+62 GSPRHAAAKTT
-73 AAKKRAKPKS
+73 AAKKRAKPKA
-83 KVAKAESRAPRD
+83 KVTKAESRAPRD
-95 PEARSKAESPR
+95 PDARSRAESPR
-106 AAVKSTSRG
+106 AEVRG
-115 RDVWNPSGKPQRK
+115 AKRSNDVWNPSGKPQRK
-128 GGEKPSGGRGTRD
+128 GGEKPGG
-141 RYEDERP
+141 
-148 PARAPRKTSDSRPP
+148 S
-162 TRPRYEDETPKRAP
+162 
-176 RTYSDSRT
+176 
-184 PARSRDDAPST
+184 
-195 RAPRKTSEA
+195 
-204 RPTSRAR
+204 
-211 YEDEAPKRAPRTYS
+211 
-225 DSRPPARGRYEDE
+225 RGRYEDE
-238 RAPARSRADAPSTRA
+238 RPARAPRKYNDEAPARAPRARRDDAPVSRSRRDEAPARAPRARRDDSTPTRA
-253 PRKTSEARPTTRP
+253 PRTYK
-266 RYEDEAPKRA
+266 DEAPSRARRDDFDSRPPRARRDDAPARAPRKYNDDAPVRA
-276 PRTKS
+276 PRTKREE
-281 DDVYAP
+281 VYAP

-297 HDYDDDSTGA
+297 TERVSSKSA
-307 MSDNTAEVALDT
+307 MSEDSAEVALDS
-319 ASSNWAELGVSTEL
+319 ASSTWAELGVSTDL
-333 LSTLRRQGIDTPFP
+333 LSTLKRQGIDSPFP

-417 QAVELDIR
+417 QAVDLDIR

-489 EVLDMTKPGS
+489 EVLDMTKPNS

-513 KIVKKYLKNPIEHAT
+513 KIVRKYLHDPVEHAT
-528 NSGKASVTT
+528 NSGKASVKT

-599 RTRTLAA
+599 RTRTLNA
-606 FKEGLTNVLVATD
+606 FKEGITDVLVATD

-670 KAVTAMTNR
+670 KAVTAMTSR

-696 VSITGAKEPTGIA
+696 VAITGAKEPTGIA
-709 WKPPVEPP
+709 WKPPAEPP
-717 KRGGRPSGGRSGGGR
+717 ARGRRPGGPSRSGGGR
-732 PSGGRS
+732 PQGRS

-744 NRTR
+744 SRSR

>member
-1 LGSDKTLKTAMTIR
+1 
-15 FCALLHLPL
+15 
-24 EHSPKKVLMSTPSS
+24 MSTPSS

-49 RDRSREGEPKAKA
+49 RDRARDTESKPKA
-62 GSPRHATAKDT
+62 GSARHAVAKTT
-73 AAKKRAKPKS
+73 AAKKRAKPNT
-83 KVAKAESRAPRD
+83 KVAKAESRAPREPRD
-95 PEARSKAESPR
+95 PDARSRAESPR
-106 AAVKSTSRG
+106 AEVRSSKRG
-115 RDVWNPSGKPQRK
+115 NDVWNPSGKPQRK
-128 GGEKPSGGRGTRD
+128 GGEKPAGTRG
-141 RYEDERP
+141 RYEDDRP
-148 PARAPRKTSDSRPP
+148 TRAPRKYSDEAPIRAPRTSRDDVAPSRSRREDSAPTRAPRKYSDEAPIRAPRTRRDDFDSRPPRARREDSAPTRGPRTYKDEAPARAPRK
-162 TRPRYEDETPKRAP
+162 YN
-176 RTYSDSRT
+176 
-184 PARSRDDAPST
+184 
-195 RAPRKTSEA
+195 
-204 RPTSRAR
+204 
-211 YEDEAPKRAPRTYS
+211 DEAPA
-225 DSRPPARGRYEDE
+225 
-238 RAPARSRADAPSTRA
+238 
-253 PRKTSEARPTTRP
+253 
-266 RYEDEAPKRA
+266 RA
-276 PRTKS
+276 PRTKR
-281 DDVYAP
+281 DEVYAP
-287 KSRLPREKVS
+287 KSSLPRGKASTERVS
-297 HDYDDDSTGA
+297 SKSA
-307 MSDNTAEVALDT
+307 MTEDTAEVALDT
-319 ASSNWAELGVSTEL
+319 ASSTWAELGVSTEL
-333 LSTLRRQGIDTPFP
+333 LSTLKRQGIESPFP

-369 SGKTLAFGLAMVTRL
+369 SGKTLAFGLAMITRL

-489 EVLDMTKPGS
+489 EVLDMTKPNS
-499 QRLLFSATLDKDVD
+499 QRLLFSATLDADVD
-513 KIVKKYLKNPIEHAT
+513 KIVRKYLHDPIEHAT
-528 NSGKASVTT
+528 NSGKASVKT

-549 KPTILAEIGSRKG
+549 KPAILAEIGSRNG

-599 RTRTLAA
+599 RTRTLNA
-606 FKEGLTNVLVATD
+606 FKEGITDVLVATD

-670 KAVTAMTNR
+670 KAVTAMTSR

-696 VSITGAKEPTGIA
+696 IAITGAKEPTGIA
-709 WKPPVEPP
+709 WKPPAEPP
-717 KRGGRPSGGRSGGGR
+717 ARGRRPGGPSRSGGGR
-732 PSGGRS
+732 PQGRS

-744 NRTR
+744 SRSR

>member
-1 LGSDKTLKTAMTIR
+1 
-15 FCALLHLPL
+15 
-24 EHSPKKVLMSTPSS
+24 MSTPSS

-49 RDRSREGEPKAKA
+49 RDRARDTESKPKA
-62 GSPRHATAKDT
+62 GSARHAAAKTT
-73 AAKKRAKPKS
+73 AAKKRAKPNT
-83 KVAKAESRAPRD
+83 KVGKAESRAPREPRD
-95 PEARSKAESPR
+95 PDARSRAESPR
-106 AAVKSTSRG
+106 AEVRSTKRSN
-115 RDVWNPSGKPQRK
+115 DVWNPSGKPQRK
-128 GGEKPSGGRGTRD
+128 GGEKPAGTRAARD
-141 RYEDERP
+141 RYEDDR
-148 PARAPRKTSDSRPP
+148 PARAPRKYNDEAPARAPRARRDDAQVSRGRRDDFDSRPP
-162 TRPRYEDETPKRAP
+162 RARRDDSAPSRSRRDEAPARPPRKYNDDAPTRAP
-176 RTYSDSRT
+176 RKYNDDAPTRAPRVRRDDAPPSR
-184 PARSRDDAPST
+184 ARRDDAPS
-195 RAPRKTSEA
+195 S
-204 RPTSRAR
+204 SRR
-211 YEDEAPKRAPRTYS
+211 TYRDEAP
-225 DSRPPARGRYEDE
+225 E
-238 RAPARSRADAPSTRA
+238 
-253 PRKTSEARPTTRP
+253 
-266 RYEDEAPKRA
+266 RA
-276 PRTKS
+276 PRTKREE
-281 DDVYAP
+281 VYAP
-287 KSRLPREKVS
+287 KSRLPREKVTS
-297 HDYDDDSTGA
+297 ERVSSKSA
-307 MSDNTAEVALDT
+307 MSDDTAEVALDT
-319 ASSNWAELGVSTEL
+319 ASSTWAELGVSTDL
-333 LSTLRRQGIDTPFP
+333 LSTLKRQGIDSPFP

-489 EVLDMTKPGS
+489 EVLDMTKPNS
-499 QRLLFSATLDKDVD
+499 QRLLFSATLDADVD
-513 KIVKKYLKNPIEHAT
+513 KIVRKYLHDPVEHAT
-528 NSGKASVTT
+528 NSGKASVKT

-549 KPTILAEIGSRKG
+549 KPAILAEIGSRKG

-599 RTRTLAA
+599 RTRTLNA
-606 FKEGLTNVLVATD
+606 FKEGITDVLVATD

-670 KAVTAMTNR
+670 KAVTAMTTR

-696 VSITGAKEPTGIA
+696 VAITGAKEPTGIA
-709 WKPPVEPP
+709 WKPPAEPP
-717 KRGGRPSGGRSGGGR
+717 ARGRRPGGPSRSGGGR
-732 PSGGRS
+732 PQGRS

-744 NRTR
+744 SRSR

>member
-1 LGSDKTLKTAMTIR
+1 
-15 FCALLHLPL
+15 
-24 EHSPKKVLMSTPSS
+24 MSTPSS

-49 RDRSREGEPKAKA
+49 RDRTREGEPKA
-62 GSPRHATAKDT
+62 GSTRHAAAKVT

-83 KVAKAESRAPRD
+83 KVSKAESRAPRD
-95 PEARSKAESPR
+95 SSSRSKAESGR
-106 AAVKSTSRG
+106 AAEKSSERG
-115 RDVWNPSGKPQRK
+115 NEIWNPSGKPQRK
-128 GGEKPSGGRGTRD
+128 GGEKPAGSRGSRD

-148 PARAPRKTSDSRPP
+148 AASRSRRDDAPASRSRRDDAPASRSRRDDAPAARAPRKTSDSRP
-162 TRPRYEDETPKRAP
+162 
-176 RTYSDSRT
+176 
-184 PARSRDDAPST
+184 
-195 RAPRKTSEA
+195 
-204 RPTSRAR
+204 
-211 YEDEAPKRAPRTYS
+211 
-225 DSRPPARGRYEDE
+225 
-238 RAPARSRADAPSTRA
+238 
-253 PRKTSEARPTTRP
+253 TTRV

-287 KSRLPREKVS
+287 KSRLPREKVDRDFED
-297 HDYDDDSTGA
+297 HATGA
-307 MSDNTAEVALDT
+307 MSENTAEIALDT
-319 ASSNWAELGVSTEL
+319 ASSSWAELGVSTEL
-333 LSTLRRQGIDTPFP
+333 LGTLRRQGIDTPFP

-528 NSGKASVTT
+528 NSGKASVST

-606 FKEGLTNVLVATD
+606 FKEGLTDVLVATD

-670 KAVTAMTNR
+670 KAVTAMTSR

-696 VSITGAKEPTGIA
+696 VSITGAKEPTGIP
-709 WKPPVEPP
+709 WKPPAEAA
-717 KRGGRPSGGRSGGGR
+717 KRGGRPNGA
-732 PSGGRS
+732 RS
-738 GGSRGG
+738 GGSRSGG
-744 NRTR
+744 RPQGKSGGSRGASRSR

>member
-1 LGSDKTLKTAMTIR
+1 
-15 FCALLHLPL
+15 
-24 EHSPKKVLMSTPSS
+24 MSTPSS

-49 RDRSREGEPKAKA
+49 RDRTREGEPKA
-62 GSPRHATAKDT
+62 GSTRHATAKVT

-83 KVAKAESRAPRD
+83 KVSKAESRAPRD
-95 PEARSKAESPR
+95 SSSRSKAESGR
-106 AAVKSTSRG
+106 AAEKSSDRSN
-115 RDVWNPSGKPQRK
+115 DIWNPSGKPQRK
-128 GGEKPSGGRGTRD
+128 GGEKPAGSRGTRD

-148 PARAPRKTSDSRPP
+148 PASRSRRDDAPASRSRRDDAPAARAPRKASDSRPT
-162 TRPRYEDETPKRAP
+162 TRV
-176 RTYSDSRT
+176 
-184 PARSRDDAPST
+184 
-195 RAPRKTSEA
+195 
-204 RPTSRAR
+204 R
-211 YEDEAPKRAPRTYS
+211 YEDEAPKRAPRSYS
-225 DSRPPARGRYEDE
+225 EQRPPASRSRRDD
-238 RAPARSRADAPSTRA
+238 APASRSRRDDAPAARA
-253 PRKTSEARPTTRP
+253 PRKTSDSRPTTRA

-287 KSRLPREKVS
+287 KSRLPREKVDRDFED
-297 HDYDDDSTGA
+297 HATGA
-307 MSDNTAEVALDT
+307 MSENTAEIALDT
-319 ASSNWAELGVSTEL
+319 ASSSWAELGVSTEL
-333 LSTLRRQGIDTPFP
+333 LGTLRRQGIDTPFP

-528 NSGKASVTT
+528 NSGKASVST

-606 FKEGLTNVLVATD
+606 FKEGLTDVLVATD

-670 KAVTAMTNR
+670 KAVTAMTSR

-696 VSITGAKEPTGIA
+696 VLITGAKEPTGIP
-709 WKPPVEPP
+709 WKPPAEAP
-717 KRGGRPSGGRSGGGR
+717 KRGGRPNGA
-732 PSGGRS
+732 RS
-738 GGSRGG
+738 GGSRSGG
-744 NRTR
+744 RPQGKSGGSRGASRSR

>member
-1 LGSDKTLKTAMTIR
+1 
-15 FCALLHLPL
+15 
-24 EHSPKKVLMSTPSS
+24 MSTPSS
-38 PKKKPRARKLE
+38 PKKKPRVRKLE
-49 RDRSREGEPKAKA
+49 RDRTREGEPKA
-62 GSPRHATAKDT
+62 GSTRHATAKVT

-83 KVAKAESRAPRD
+83 KVSKAESRAPRD
-95 PEARSKAESPR
+95 SSSRSKAESGR
-106 AAVKSTSRG
+106 AAEKSSVRSN
-115 RDVWNPSGKPQRK
+115 DIWNPSGKPQRK
-128 GGEKPSGGRGTRD
+128 GGEKPAGSRGTRD

-148 PARAPRKTSDSRPP
+148 PASRSRRDDSPASRSRRDDAPAARAPRKTSDSRP
-162 TRPRYEDETPKRAP
+162 TT
-176 RTYSDSRT
+176 
-184 PARSRDDAPST
+184 
-195 RAPRKTSEA
+195 
-204 RPTSRAR
+204 RAR
-211 YEDEAPKRAPRTYS
+211 YEDEAPIRAPRSYS
-225 DSRPPARGRYEDE
+225 EQRPPASRSRRDD
-238 RAPARSRADAPSTRA
+238 APASRSRRDDAPAARA
-253 PRKTSEARPTTRP
+253 PRKTSDSRPTTRV

-287 KSRLPREKVS
+287 KSRLPREKVDRDFED
-297 HDYDDDSTGA
+297 HATGA
-307 MSDNTAEVALDT
+307 MSENTAEIALDT
-319 ASSNWAELGVSTEL
+319 ASSSWAELGVSTEL
-333 LSTLRRQGIDTPFP
+333 LGTLRRQGIDTPFP

-528 NSGKASVTT
+528 NSGKASVST

-606 FKEGLTNVLVATD
+606 FKEGLTDVLVATD

-670 KAVTAMTNR
+670 KAVTAMTSR

-696 VSITGAKEPTGIA
+696 VSITGAKEPTGIP
-709 WKPPVEPP
+709 WKPPAEAA
-717 KRGGRPSGGRSGGGR
+717 KRGGRPNGARSGAPRSGGRPQGK
-732 PSGGRS
+732 S
-738 GGSRGG
+738 GGSRGAS
-744 NRTR
+744 RSR

>member
-1 LGSDKTLKTAMTIR
+1 
-15 FCALLHLPL
+15 
-24 EHSPKKVLMSTPSS
+24 MSTPSS

-49 RDRSREGEPKAKA
+49 RDRARDAESKPKA
-62 GSPRHATAKDT
+62 GSARHVAAKTT

-83 KVAKAESRAPRD
+83 KVAKAESRAPREPRD
-95 PEARSKAESPR
+95 PDARSRAESPR
-106 AAVKSTSRG
+106 AEVRG
-115 RDVWNPSGKPQRK
+115 AKRSNDVWNPSGKPQRK
-128 GGEKPSGGRGTRD
+128 GGEKPSGTRGSRD
-141 RYEDERP
+141 RYEDDR
-148 PARAPRKTSDSRPP
+148 PARAPRKYNDEAP
-162 TRPRYEDETPKRAP
+162 TRAPRARRDDAAPSRSRRDEAPSRAP
-176 RTYSDSRT
+176 RTYRDEAPSRARRDDFDSR
-184 PARSRDDAPST
+184 PPRARRDEAPS
-195 RAPRKTSEA
+195 RAPRK
-204 RPTSRAR
+204 
-211 YEDEAPKRAPRTYS
+211 YND
-225 DSRPPARGRYEDE
+225 
-238 RAPARSRADAPSTRA
+238 DAPV
-253 PRKTSEARPTTRP
+253 
-266 RYEDEAPKRA
+266 RA
-276 PRTKS
+276 PRTKR
-281 DDVYAP
+281 DEVYAP
-287 KSRLPREKVS
+287 KSSLPREKASTERVS
-297 HDYDDDSTGA
+297 SKSA
-307 MSDNTAEVALDT
+307 MTEDTAEVALDT
-319 ASSNWAELGVSTEL
+319 ASSSWSELGVSTEL
-333 LSTLRRQGIDTPFP
+333 LSTLKRQGIDSPFP

-417 QAVELDIR
+417 QAVDLDIR

-489 EVLDMTKPGS
+489 EVLDMTKPNS

-513 KIVKKYLKNPIEHAT
+513 KIVRKYLHDPVEHAT
-528 NSGKASVTT
+528 NSGKASVKT

-549 KPTILAEIGSRKG
+549 KPAILAEIGSRKG

-599 RTRTLAA
+599 RTRTLNA
-606 FKEGLTNVLVATD
+606 FKEGITDVLVATD

-649 GRTARAGETGKVVT
+649 GRTARAGETGAVVT

-670 KAVTAMTNR
+670 KAVTAMTSR

-696 VSITGAKEPTGIA
+696 VAITGAKEPTGIA
-709 WKPPVEPP
+709 WKPPAEPP
-717 KRGGRPSGGRSGGGR
+717 ARGRRPGGPSRSGGGR
-732 PSGGRS
+732 PQGRS

-744 NRTR
+744 SRSR

>member
-1 LGSDKTLKTAMTIR
+1 
-15 FCALLHLPL
+15 
-24 EHSPKKVLMSTPSS
+24 MSTPSS

-49 RDRSREGEPKAKA
+49 RDRARVTESKPKA
-62 GSPRHATAKDT
+62 GSARHAAAKTT
-73 AAKKRAKPKS
+73 AAKKRAKPNS
-83 KVAKAESRAPRD
+83 KVAKAESRAPREPRD
-95 PEARSKAESPR
+95 PDARSRAESPR
-106 AAVKSTSRG
+106 AEVRG
-115 RDVWNPSGKPQRK
+115 AKRSNDVWNPSGKPQRK
-128 GGEKPSGGRGTRD
+128 GGEKPGGTRGRNEDD
-141 RYEDERP
+141 R
-148 PARAPRKTSDSRPP
+148 PARAPRKYNDDAP
-162 TRPRYEDETPKRAP
+162 TRAPRARRDDSAPTRAPRARRDDAPVSRSRRDDAAPYRSRSDESPVRAPRARRDDAAPTRAP
-176 RTYSDSRT
+176 RTYKDEA
-184 PARSRDDAPST
+184 PA
-195 RAPRKTSEA
+195 RAPRK
-204 RPTSRAR
+204 
-211 YEDEAPKRAPRTYS
+211 YNDEAP
-225 DSRPPARGRYEDE
+225 E
-238 RAPARSRADAPSTRA
+238 
-253 PRKTSEARPTTRP
+253 
-266 RYEDEAPKRA
+266 RA
-276 PRTKS
+276 PRTKREE
-281 DDVYAP
+281 VYAP
-287 KSRLPREKVS
+287 KSRLPREKISTERVS
-297 HDYDDDSTGA
+297 SKSA
-307 MSDNTAEVALDT
+307 MSEDSAEVALDT
-319 ASSNWAELGVSTEL
+319 ASSSWAELGVSTEL
-333 LSTLRRQGIDTPFP
+333 LSTLKRQGIDTPFP

-417 QAVELDIR
+417 QAVDLDIR

-489 EVLDMTKPGS
+489 EVLDMTKPNS

-513 KIVKKYLKNPIEHAT
+513 KIVRKYLHDPVEHAT
-528 NSGKASVTT
+528 NSGKASVKT

-549 KPTILAEIGSRKG
+549 KPAILAEIGSRKG

-599 RTRTLAA
+599 RTRTLNA
-606 FKEGLTNVLVATD
+606 FKEGITDVLVATD

-649 GRTARAGETGKVVT
+649 GRTARAGETGAVVT

-670 KAVTAMTNR
+670 KAVTAMTSR

-696 VSITGAKEPTGIA
+696 VAITGAKEPTGIA
-709 WKPPVEPP
+709 WKPPAEPP
-717 KRGGRPSGGRSGGGR
+717 ARGRRPGGPSRSGGGR
-732 PSGGRS
+732 PQGRS

-744 NRTR
+744 SRSR

>member
-1 LGSDKTLKTAMTIR
+1 
-15 FCALLHLPL
+15 
-24 EHSPKKVLMSTPSS
+24 MSTPSS

-49 RDRSREGEPKAKA
+49 RDRARDTESKPKA
-62 GSPRHATAKDT
+62 GSPRHAAAKTT
-73 AAKKRAKPKS
+73 AAKKRAKPKA
-83 KVAKAESRAPRD
+83 KVTKAESRAPRD
-95 PEARSKAESPR
+95 PDARSRAESPR
-106 AAVKSTSRG
+106 AEVRG
-115 RDVWNPSGKPQRK
+115 AKRSNDVWNPSGKPQRK
-128 GGEKPSGGRGTRD
+128 GGEKPGG
-141 RYEDERP
+141 
-148 PARAPRKTSDSRPP
+148 S
-162 TRPRYEDETPKRAP
+162 
-176 RTYSDSRT
+176 
-184 PARSRDDAPST
+184 
-195 RAPRKTSEA
+195 
-204 RPTSRAR
+204 
-211 YEDEAPKRAPRTYS
+211 
-225 DSRPPARGRYEDE
+225 RGRYEDE
-238 RAPARSRADAPSTRA
+238 RPARAPRKYNDEAPARAPRARRDDAPVSRSRRDEAPARAPRARRDDSTPTRA
-253 PRKTSEARPTTRP
+253 PRTYK
-266 RYEDEAPKRA
+266 DEAPSRARRDDFDSRPPRARRDDAPARAPRKYNDDAPVRA
-276 PRTKS
+276 PRTKREE
-281 DDVYAP
+281 VYAP

-297 HDYDDDSTGA
+297 TERVSSKSA
-307 MSDNTAEVALDT
+307 MSEDSAEVALDS
-319 ASSNWAELGVSTEL
+319 ASSTWAELGVSTDL
-333 LSTLRRQGIDTPFP
+333 LSTLKRQGIDSPFP

-417 QAVELDIR
+417 QAVDLDIR

-489 EVLDMTKPGS
+489 EVLDMTKPNS

-513 KIVKKYLKNPIEHAT
+513 KIVRKYLHDPVEHAT
-528 NSGKASVTT
+528 NSGKASVKT

-599 RTRTLAA
+599 RTRTLNA
-606 FKEGLTNVLVATD
+606 FKEGITDVLVATD

-670 KAVTAMTNR
+670 KAVTAMTSR

-696 VSITGAKEPTGIA
+696 VAITGAKEPTGIA
-709 WKPPVEPP
+709 WKPPAEPP
-717 KRGGRPSGGRSGGGR
+717 ARGRRPGGPSRSGGGR
-732 PSGGRS
+732 SQGRS
-738 GGSRGG
+738 SGSRGG
-744 NRTR
+744 SRSR

>member
-1 LGSDKTLKTAMTIR
+1 
-15 FCALLHLPL
+15 LL
-24 EHSPKKVLMSTPSS
+24 
-38 PKKKPRARKLE
+38 
-49 RDRSREGEPKAKA
+49 
-62 GSPRHATAKDT
+62 
-73 AAKKRAKPKS
+73 
-83 KVAKAESRAPRD
+83 
-95 PEARSKAESPR
+95 
-106 AAVKSTSRG
+106 
-115 RDVWNPSGKPQRK
+115 
-128 GGEKPSGGRGTRD
+128 
-141 RYEDERP
+141 
-148 PARAPRKTSDSRPP
+148 
-162 TRPRYEDETPKRAP
+162 
-176 RTYSDSRT
+176 
-184 PARSRDDAPST
+184 
-195 RAPRKTSEA
+195 
-204 RPTSRAR
+204 
-211 YEDEAPKRAPRTYS
+211 
-225 DSRPPARGRYEDE
+225 
-238 RAPARSRADAPSTRA
+238 
-253 PRKTSEARPTTRP
+253 
-266 RYEDEAPKRA
+266 
-276 PRTKS
+276 
-281 DDVYAP
+281 
-287 KSRLPREKVS
+287 REKVS
-297 HDYDDDSTGA
+297 TERVSSKSA
-307 MSDNTAEVALDT
+307 MSEDSAEVALDT
-319 ASSNWAELGVSTEL
+319 ASSTWAELGVSTEL
-333 LSTLRRQGIDTPFP
+333 LSTLKRQGIDSPFP

-417 QAVELDIR
+417 QAVDLDIR

-462 INLSKIE
+462 IILSKIE

-489 EVLDMTKPGS
+489 EVLDMTKPNS

-513 KIVKKYLKNPIEHAT
+513 KIVRKYLHDPVEHAT
-528 NSGKASVTT
+528 NSGKASVKT

-549 KPTILAEIGSRKG
+549 KPAILAEIGSRKG

-599 RTRTLAA
+599 RTRTLNA
-606 FKEGLTNVLVATD
+606 FKEGITDVLVATD

-649 GRTARAGETGKVVT
+649 GRTARAGETGAVVT

-670 KAVTAMTNR
+670 KAVTAMTSR

-696 VSITGAKEPTGIA
+696 VAITGAKEPTGIA
-709 WKPPVEPP
+709 WKSPAEPPV
-717 KRGGRPSGGRSGGGR
+717 RGRRPGGPSRSGGGR
-732 PSGGRS
+732 PHGRS

-744 NRTR
+744 SRSR

>member
-1 LGSDKTLKTAMTIR
+1 
-15 FCALLHLPL
+15 
-24 EHSPKKVLMSTPSS
+24 MSTPSS

-49 RDRSREGEPKAKA
+49 RDRARDTESKPKA
-62 GSPRHATAKDT
+62 GSPRHAAAKTT

-83 KVAKAESRAPRD
+83 KVAKAESRAPREPRD
-95 PEARSKAESPR
+95 PDARSRAESPR
-106 AAVKSTSRG
+106 AEVRG
-115 RDVWNPSGKPQRK
+115 AKRSNDVWNPSGKPQRK
-128 GGEKPSGGRGTRD
+128 GGEKPAGTRATRS

-148 PARAPRKTSDSRPP
+148 ARAPRKYNDEAPARAPRARRDDAPTSRPPRSYKDEAPGRSRRDDAAPSRARRDEAPARAPRK
-162 TRPRYEDETPKRAP
+162 YN
-176 RTYSDSRT
+176 
-184 PARSRDDAPST
+184 
-195 RAPRKTSEA
+195 
-204 RPTSRAR
+204 
-211 YEDEAPKRAPRTYS
+211 DEAPA
-225 DSRPPARGRYEDE
+225 
-238 RAPARSRADAPSTRA
+238 
-253 PRKTSEARPTTRP
+253 
-266 RYEDEAPKRA
+266 RA
-276 PRTKS
+276 PRTKREE
-281 DDVYAP
+281 VYAP
-287 KSRLPREKVS
+287 KSRLPREKPSTERVS
-297 HDYDDDSTGA
+297 SKSA
-307 MSDNTAEVALDT
+307 MSEDSAEVALDT
-319 ASSNWAELGVSTEL
+319 ASSTWAELGVSTEL
-333 LSTLRRQGIDTPFP
+333 LSTLKRQGIDSPFP

-489 EVLDMTKPGS
+489 EVLDMTKPNS

-513 KIVKKYLKNPIEHAT
+513 KIVRKYLHDPVEHAT
-528 NSGKASVTT
+528 NSGKASVKT

-549 KPTILAEIGSRKG
+549 KPAILAEIGSRKG

-599 RTRTLAA
+599 RTRTLNA
-606 FKEGLTNVLVATD
+606 FKEGITDVLVATD

-649 GRTARAGETGKVVT
+649 GRTARAGETGAVVT

-670 KAVTAMTNR
+670 KAVTAMTSR

-696 VSITGAKEPTGIA
+696 VAITGAKEPTGIA
-709 WKPPVEPP
+709 WKPPAEPP
-717 KRGGRPSGGRSGGGR
+717 ARGRRPGGPGRSGGGR
-732 PSGGRS
+732 PQGRS

-744 NRTR
+744 SRSR

>member
-1 LGSDKTLKTAMTIR
+1 
-15 FCALLHLPL
+15 
-24 EHSPKKVLMSTPSS
+24 MSTPSS

-49 RDRSREGEPKAKA
+49 RDRARDTESKPKA
-62 GSPRHATAKDT
+62 GSPRHAAAKTT

-83 KVAKAESRAPRD
+83 KVAKAESRAPREPRD
-95 PEARSKAESPR
+95 PDARSKAESPR
-106 AAVKSTSRG
+106 AEVRG
-115 RDVWNPSGKPQRK
+115 AKRSNDVWNPSGKPQRK
-128 GGEKPSGGRGTRD
+128 GGEKPAGTRAARS
-141 RYEDERP
+141 RYEDDR
-148 PARAPRKTSDSRPP
+148 PARAPRKYNDEAP
-162 TRPRYEDETPKRAP
+162 TRAP
-176 RTYSDSRT
+176 R
-184 PARSRDDAPST
+184 ARRDDAPTSRPPRSYRDEAPARAPRARRDDVAPARARRKYNDEAPARAPRKYNDEAPT
-195 RAPRKTSEA
+195 RAPRA
-204 RPTSRAR
+204 RRDDAPTSRPPR
-211 YEDEAPKRAPRTYS
+211 SYRDEAPA
-225 DSRPPARGRYEDE
+225 
-238 RAPARSRADAPSTRA
+238 
-253 PRKTSEARPTTRP
+253 
-266 RYEDEAPKRA
+266 RA
-276 PRTKS
+276 PRTKREE
-281 DDVYAP
+281 VYAP
-287 KSRLPREKVS
+287 KSRLPREKPSTERVS
-297 HDYDDDSTGA
+297 SKSA
-307 MSDNTAEVALDT
+307 MSEDSAEVALDT
-319 ASSNWAELGVSTEL
+319 ASSTWAELGVSTDL
-333 LSTLRRQGIDTPFP
+333 LSTLKRQGIDSPFP

-417 QAVELDIR
+417 QAVDLDIR

-489 EVLDMTKPGS
+489 EVLDMTKPNS

-513 KIVKKYLKNPIEHAT
+513 KIVRKYLHDPVEHAT
-528 NSGKASVTT
+528 NSGKASVKT

-549 KPTILAEIGSRKG
+549 KPAILAEIGSRKG

-599 RTRTLAA
+599 RTRTLNA
-606 FKEGLTNVLVATD
+606 FKEGITDVLVATD

-649 GRTARAGETGKVVT
+649 GRTARAGETGAVVT

-670 KAVTAMTNR
+670 KAVTAMTSR

-696 VSITGAKEPTGIA
+696 VAITGAKEPTGIA
-709 WKPPVEPP
+709 WKPPAEPP
-717 KRGGRPSGGRSGGGR
+717 ARGRRPGGPSRSGGGR
-732 PSGGRS
+732 PQGRS

-744 NRTR
+744 SRSR

>member
-1 LGSDKTLKTAMTIR
+1 
-15 FCALLHLPL
+15 
-24 EHSPKKVLMSTPSS
+24 MSTPSS

-49 RDRSREGEPKAKA
+49 RDRARDTESKPKA
-62 GSPRHATAKDT
+62 GSPRHAAAKQT

-83 KVAKAESRAPRD
+83 KVAKAESRAPREPRD
-95 PEARSKAESPR
+95 PDARSKAESPR
-106 AAVKSTSRG
+106 AEVRG
-115 RDVWNPSGKPQRK
+115 AKRSNDVWNPSGKPQRK
-128 GGEKPSGGRGTRD
+128 GGEKPAGTRGSRD
-141 RYEDERP
+141 RYEEDR
-148 PARAPRKTSDSRPP
+148 PARAPRKYNDDAPTRAPRARRDDAPPTRARRDDFDSRPP
-162 TRPRYEDETPKRAP
+162 RA
-176 RTYSDSRT
+176 R
-184 PARSRDDAPST
+184 RDDAVPT
-195 RAPRKTSEA
+195 RAPRK
-204 RPTSRAR
+204 
-211 YEDEAPKRAPRTYS
+211 YNDDAPARAPRTRR
-225 DSRPPARGRYEDE
+225 DDVAPTRARRDDAPV
-238 RAPARSRADAPSTRA
+238 RAPRKYKDEAPTRA
-253 PRKTSEARPTTRP
+253 PRK
-266 RYEDEAPKRA
+266 YNDETPARA
-276 PRTKS
+276 PRTKREE
-281 DDVYAP
+281 VYAP

-297 HDYDDDSTGA
+297 TEKVSSKTA
-307 MSDNTAEVALDT
+307 MSDDTAEVALDT
-319 ASSNWAELGVSTEL
+319 ASSTWAELGVSTEL
-333 LSTLRRQGIDTPFP
+333 LSTLKRQGIDTPFP

-384 AHRKATAKHPLGIV
+384 AHRKASAKHPLGIV

-489 EVLDMTKPGS
+489 EVLDMTKPDS

-513 KIVKKYLKNPIEHAT
+513 KIVRKYLHDPVEHAT
-528 NSGKASVTT
+528 NSGKASVKT

-576 IAKDLANKGVP
+576 IAKDLAHKGVP

-599 RTRTLAA
+599 RTRTLNA

-670 KAVTAMTNR
+670 KAVTAMTSR

-696 VSITGAKEPTGIA
+696 VAITGAKEPTGIA
-709 WKPPVEPP
+709 WKPPAEPP
-717 KRGGRPSGGRSGGGR
+717 ARGRRPGGPSRSGGGR
-732 PSGGRS
+732 PQSRS

-744 NRTR
+744 SRSR